1 MHHSFFFSLHM
12 SPFHLHYRHLQ
23 GIKGG
28 ERVSG
33 QKTLKKIE
41 KGIFKREKL
50 QVIEKSQDIFPQHLL
65 LIIALTPHCKGP
77 LLLPHLPS

>member
-1 MHHSFFFSLHM
+1 M
-12 SPFHLHYRHLQ
+12 
-23 GIKGG
+23 
-28 ERVSG
+28 SG